1 MQTTSQLWKTLWAS
15 GAARLETMATIAGV
29 DYTDLPTAPVI
40 NRALMQN
47 GLSIGNAVSATCT
60 FTVRTNNTI
69 PKSATVV
76 IKYRLTDGT
85 STSEWLTA
93 GTFYISHRSRDP
105 VTGVT
110 TLLCYDCLLKAN
122 ADMPAFFPWTTK
134 GGTVMTTQAGQWLY
148 LSAAYPQSM
157 TTILNNIASVL
168 GMEIDSATQIATG
181 SAYVIEEA
189 PPGTKIIDI
198 LRKIAAANG
207 GNWIVTPQ
215 NTLRLVPVISCA
227 GAQSAT
233 SNVIDVAGIVG
244 GIAVSSTGTITGIR
258 YRTDSGDQIAG
269 TDTGIVIEADVS
281 QAVAEALQQTLV
293 GMTYQAYTISGAV
306 YDPAGELGD
315 YVRAGANGEVRAVL
329 YSEAATLGPA
339 FRGEISAPEIGEL
352 ADEYPYVG
360 PNMRTLE
367 LAQQYAAE
375 VAHSAANSAVQ
386 TFSDS
391 LTQQEIFDRLTDNG
405 QTQGISLGP
414 AMTPALGADSPMR
427 IYLNVDYVNEGEMS
441 FSRLKGDTLTLGG
454 ANNTNGILEV
464 LDAEGDAVC
473 YLSNTGADITNGT
486 ITSYSA
492 DKIDKAFLS
501 SGQLQFQTYGQD
513 GGSGQEMW
521 LPRFQILLER
531 ESGGWSDTAGL
542 YARGKL
548 YIRAYNDITITNK
561 GAPNPA
567 GCRIIMGY
575 DGTMSISAGS
585 LSINTNSD
593 VDITGNVSA
602 SSLSSGDG
610 AIGTFTTADGKT
622 VTVSGGIITNIT

>member
-47 GLSIGNAVSATCT
+47 GLSIGNVVSATCT
-60 FTVRTNNTI
+60 FTVRTSNTI

-110 TLLCYDCLLKAN
+110 TLLCYDGLLKAN

-157 TTILNNIASVL
+157 TTILNNIAPVL

-360 PNMRTLE
+360 SSKKMLE
-367 LAQQYAAE
+367 LAQQYADGAAE
-375 VAHSAANSAVQ
+375 NAVQ
-386 TFSDS
+386 TFNNS

-405 QTQGISLGP
+405 QTQGISLEP
-414 AMTPALGADSPMR
+414 AVTPALGADSPMR
-427 IYLNVDYVNEGEMS
+427 IYLNVDYVNDGEMS
-441 FSRLKGDTLTLGG
+441 FSHLKGGTLTLGG
-454 ANNTNGILEV
+454 INNINGLLNL
-464 LDAEGDAVC
+464 LDAEGNIVGQLGKDGLYIYSGGISLSRTSDSASTTISLNQLNEMFKMTYVGVNRDAQISSDGKSISLVDNNDNYETNINTDEL
-473 YLSNTGADITNGT
+473 YLAKNGT
-486 ITSYSA
+486 AVFY
-492 DKIDKAFLS
+492 
-501 SGQLQFQTYGQD
+501 
-513 GGSGQEMW
+513 
-521 LPRFQILLER
+521 
-531 ESGGWSDTAGL
+531 
-542 YARGKL
+542 
-548 YIRAYNDITITNK
+548 
-561 GAPNPA
+561 
-567 GCRIIMGY
+567 
-575 DGTMSISAGS
+575 
-585 LSINTNSD
+585 
-593 VDITGNVSA
+593 VSA
-602 SSLSSGDG
+602 ELETLSMYGEIYCSTFRCASG
-610 AIGTFTTADGKT
+610 ASGTFTTADGKT

>member
-15 GAARLETMATIAGV
+15 GAARLESMATIAGV

-60 FTVRTNNTI
+60 FAVRTNNTI

-110 TLLCYDCLLKAN
+110 TLLCYDGLLKAN

-157 TTILNNIASVL
+157 TTILNNLAPVL

-233 SNVIDVAGIVG
+233 ANVIDVAGIVG

-360 PNMRTLE
+360 SSKKMLE
-367 LAQQYAAE
+367 LAQQYADGAAE
-375 VAHSAANSAVQ
+375 NAVQ
-386 TFSDS
+386 TFNNS

-405 QTQGISLGP
+405 QTQGITLEP
-414 AMTPALGADSPMR
+414 AVTPALGADSPMR
-427 IYLNVDYVNEGEMS
+427 IYLNVDYVNDGEMS
-441 FSRLKGDTLTLGG
+441 FSHLKGGTLTLGG
-454 ANNTNGILEV
+454 INNINGLLNL
-464 LDAEGDAVC
+464 LDAEGNTVGQLGKDGIYIYSGGISLSRTSGSASTTISLNQLNEMFKMTYVGVNRDVQISSDGKSISLVDNNDNYVTNINTDEL
-473 YLSNTGADITNGT
+473 YLVKNGT
-486 ITSYSA
+486 AVFY
-492 DKIDKAFLS
+492 
-501 SGQLQFQTYGQD
+501 
-513 GGSGQEMW
+513 
-521 LPRFQILLER
+521 
-531 ESGGWSDTAGL
+531 
-542 YARGKL
+542 
-548 YIRAYNDITITNK
+548 
-561 GAPNPA
+561 
-567 GCRIIMGY
+567 
-575 DGTMSISAGS
+575 
-585 LSINTNSD
+585 
-593 VDITGNVSA
+593 VSA
-602 SSLSSGDG
+602 ELETLSMYGEIYCSTFRCASG